1 MITDNLFWSK
11 KKVEKN
17 NVLVTQN
24 KLSVIL
30 TFDLVIKDRQ
40 KRLDIA
46 AIFNH
51 NEVEEI
57 SHKMIMI
64 MAIWVVEFS
73 NGEYKIRKICA

>member
-1 MITDNLFWSK
+1 M
-11 KKVEKN
+11 
-17 NVLVTQN
+17 
-24 KLSVIL
+24 IL

-57 SHKMIMI
+57 SHDYGNVGCGVFKRG
-64 MAIWVVEFS
+64 VQ
-73 NGEYKIRKICA
+73 N